1 MSETQVAIPPES
13 RRSVAPPPTR
23 SSVSISLGIIATAT
37 VLVCLSYAS
46 SIIVSLIC
54 AVFIA
59 FVLEPGVKGLER
71 LRIPRWL
78 GALVMVLAMLAVMY
92 LAVYLVYDRAVDFA
106 RNLPENTARL
116 KQIIAHIR
124 ISFRN
129 IQLSA
134 ARLLPAAPEERI
146 PAVRFEQEPS
156 WVPFLMRG
164 LGTAYGFIMTV
175 LFIPFLVFFM
185 LTSKAQ
191 IVAGTINLFPRARRQ
206 HAEDVLRGISHMV
219 RQYAIGNFLVALIS
233 AALISPVFLAVHLRY
248 WLLMGLLAAFLSLI
262 PYLGVALALL
272 PPLLLALVQP
282 DYNRVLPFVV
292 IAVTVVVVH
301 FFAIN
306 ILTPKLVGRR
316 VRLNALTITIAMMF
330 WGWLWGGIG
339 LVLAVPITAAF
350 KAVCDNVESLRT
362 YGAWM
367 GEG

>member
-1 MSETQVAIPPES
+1 V
-13 RRSVAPPPTR
+13 
-23 SSVSISLGIIATAT
+23 SLGIISTAI
-37 VLVCLSYAS
+37 VFVCLYYAS
-46 SIIVSLIC
+46 SIVVSLIC

-59 FVLEPGVKGLER
+59 FVLEPGVRLMES

-78 GALVMVLAMLAVMY
+78 GGLVMVLATLAVMY
-92 LAVYLVYDRAVDFA
+92 LAVYLIYDRAVDFA
-106 RNLPENTARL
+106 RDLPEYATRL

-124 ISFRN
+124 FKFRS

-134 ARLLPAAPEERI
+134 AGLFPPSPEAHI
-146 PAVRFEQEPS
+146 QAVRVQQESS
-156 WVPFLMRG
+156 WVPYLMRG
-164 LGTAYGFIMTV
+164 IGTAYGLIVTV
-175 LFIPFLVFFM
+175 MFIPFLVFFM

-191 IVAGTINLFPRARRQ
+191 VLAATINLFPRSRRQ
-206 HAEDVLRGISHMV
+206 HAEDVLYGISHMV

-233 AALISPVFLAVHLRY
+233 AALISPVFYVVHLRY
-248 WLLMGLLAAFLSLI
+248 WLLMGLLAAFLSMI
-262 PYLGVALALL
+262 PYLGVALALA

-301 FFAIN
+301 FVSMN
-306 ILTPKLVGRR
+306 VLTPKLVGRR
-316 VRLNALTITIAMMF
+316 VRLNALTVTLAMMF

-350 KAVCDNVESLRT
+350 KAICDNVDSLRP